1 MDMKRVTLL
10 AVTMACSAALSC
22 PAFAADNITAK
33 FVKNAAIGGMFEVQS
48 SKAALTKA
56 QDPKIKNLAQM
67 LIDDHSAANEKLK
80 KIAAKENIS
89 VPSQLD
95 TKHQGELDTLRETKG
110 SFAQPFIQ
118 MQRKAHEEAIT
129 LFKRYADHG
138 DDAALKSFAKN
149 TLPTLEKHRTAIQ
162 KIYKDMQGG

>member
-1 MDMKRVTLL
+1 
-10 AVTMACSAALSC
+10 
-22 PAFAADNITAK
+22 
-33 FVKNAAIGGMFEVQS
+33 
-48 SKAALTKA
+48 
-56 QDPKIKNLAQM
+56 
-67 LIDDHSAANEKLK
+67 
-80 KIAAKENIS
+80 
-89 VPSQLD
+89 
-95 TKHQGELDTLRETKG
+95 
-110 SFAQPFIQ
+110 